1 MFFLHGFSSLAKKA
15 SVWRKKPKSPHD
27 NGGRKER
34 QLAYTWVLV
43 PSIRPSP
50 PSLELT
56 LVFRAAW
63 VAAGS
68 ACWFRAGKTCEL
80 FPPHMLSPM
89 ALLCWCDPTVV
100 SLAQKTFE
108 ALPLPS
114 PAVGW
119 PTHRNCYLWQDV
131 TLALNIAAAWQSF
144 WGSAFLSPELRGD
157 SGGPFCPRWRL
168 GETQRITWSPLG
180 LSLSATVAC
189 TWVGQS
195 ARLRLRDLE
204 LFILSGVS
212 IFSSPS
218 HFWGLMVRQLW
229 WGARTSS
236 PASLSMSC
244 PLPRTR
250 KAFVCKGPTVLFPP
264 CRAGIHSPIS
274 QDL

>member
-1 MFFLHGFSSLAKKA
+1 MFFLHVFSSLAKKA

-50 PSLELT
+50 PSLKLT
-56 LVFRAAW
+56 SVFRATW

-68 ACWFRAGKTCEL
+68 ARRFRAGETCEL
-80 FPPHMLSPM
+80 FPPHMLSSV
-89 ALLCWCDPTVV
+89 ALLCWCDPTVI

-108 ALPLPS
+108 ALPF

-119 PTHRNCYLWQDV
+119 PTHRNCCLWQDV
-131 TLALNIAAAWQSF
+131 TRALNIAATWQSF
-144 WGSAFLSPELRGD
+144 WCSAFLSLPWTPGRLWGA
-157 SGGPFCPRWRL
+157 FCPRWRL
-168 GETQRITWSPLG
+168 GETQKITWSPLG
-180 LSLSATVAC
+180 HSLSATVAC
-189 TWVGQS
+189 TWAGQS
-195 ARLRLRDLE
+195 VRLRLRDLE
-204 LFILSGVS
+204 PFILSGVS

-229 WGARTSS
+229 WGARTWS
-236 PASLSMSC
+236 PASPSMSC
-244 PLPRTR
+244 PLPSTR
-250 KAFVCKGPTVLFPP
+250 KAFVCKGPSVLFLP

-274 QDL
+274 QEL